1 VVPPLRT
8 GITYLARSW
17 FATWHNPGVDRE
29 VLERFRIGDEA
40 AVKAVYDRF
49 GGPVFALSMSILGE
63 HGLAADATQQTF
75 IKAWR
80 AASTYDPERSFAP
93 WIYAIARRTAIDIY
107 RKRSRVVSR
116 AEVEIVSLPPAL
128 ETVWEVFE
136 VRTALDRLPDEE
148 RQVVKL
154 SHFDGLTH
162 VEIAERLDIPVG
174 TVKSRSHRAH
184 QRLVGLLKHLEET

>member
-1 VVPPLRT
+1 
-8 GITYLARSW
+8 
-17 FATWHNPGVDRE
+17 VDRE
-29 VLERFRIGDEA
+29 VLERFRLGDEA

-80 AASTYDPERSFAP
+80 AASTYDAERSFAP
-93 WIYAIARRTAIDIY
+93 WIYAIARRTAIDLY
-107 RKRSRVVSR
+107 RRRSRLVVSDD
-116 AEVEIVSLPPAL
+116 VDVPSFPPGL

-136 VRTALDRLPDEE
+136 VRAALDRLPDEE

-154 SHFDGLTH
+154 SHFDGFTH
-162 VEIAERLDIPVG
+162 IEIAQRLDIPVG

-184 QRLVGLLKHLEET
+184 RRLVEMLKHVEEA

>member
-1 VVPPLRT
+1 M
-8 GITYLARSW
+8 
-17 FATWHNPGVDRE
+17 
-29 VLERFRIGDEA
+29 
-40 AVKAVYDRF
+40 KAVYDRF

-93 WIYAIARRTAIDIY
+93 WIYAIARRTAIDLY
-107 RKRSRVVSR
+107 RKRSRLVVSD
-116 AEVEIVSLPPAL
+116 EVDIVSLPPGL

-136 VRTALDRLPDEE
+136 VRSALDRLPDEE

-154 SHFDGLTH
+154 GHFDGLTH
-162 VEIAERLDIPVG
+162 VEIATRLDIPVG

-184 QRLVGLLKHLEET
+184 KRLVELLRHVEEA

>member
-1 VVPPLRT
+1 M
-8 GITYLARSW
+8 
-17 FATWHNPGVDRE
+17 DRE

-40 AVKAVYDRF
+40 AVKAVYDRY
-49 GGPVFALSMSILGE
+49 GGPVFALSLSILGE

-80 AASTYDPERSFAP
+80 AATTYDPERSFGP

-107 RKRSRVVSR
+107 RKRARLVISDVV
-116 AEVEIVSLPPAL
+116 EVVTLPPGL

-148 RQVVKL
+148 REVVRL
-154 SHFDGLTH
+154 SHFEGLTH

-184 QRLVGLLKHLEET
+184 QRLIEMLRHVEEA

>member
-1 VVPPLRT
+1 
-8 GITYLARSW
+8 
-17 FATWHNPGVDRE
+17 VDRE
-29 VLERFRIGDEA
+29 VLERFRLGDEA

-80 AASTYDPERSFAP
+80 AASTYDAERSFAP
-93 WIYAIARRTAIDIY
+93 WIYAIARRTAIDLY
-107 RKRSRVVSR
+107 RRRSRLVVS
-116 AEVEIVSLPPAL
+116 EDVDLVTFPPGL

-136 VRTALDRLPDEE
+136 VRAALDRLPDEE

-154 SHFDGLTH
+154 SHFDGYTH
-162 VEIAERLDIPVG
+162 VEIAQRLDIPVG

-184 QRLVGLLKHLEET
+184 RRLVELLKHVEEA

>member
-1 VVPPLRT
+1 
-8 GITYLARSW
+8 
-17 FATWHNPGVDRE
+17 VDRD
-29 VLERFRIGDEA
+29 VLERFRLGDEA

-49 GGPVFALSMSILGE
+49 GGPVFALSMSILGD

-80 AASTYDPERSFAP
+80 AASTYDAERSFAP
-93 WIYAIARRTAIDIY
+93 WIYAIARRTAIDLY
-107 RKRSRVVSR
+107 RQRSRLVVSDD
-116 AEVEIVSLPPAL
+116 VDIVSLPPGL

-136 VRTALDRLPDEE
+136 VRSALDRLPDEE

-154 SHFDGLTH
+154 SHFDGFTH
-162 VEIAERLDIPVG
+162 VEIAARLDIPVG

-184 QRLVGLLKHLEET
+184 KRLVELLRHVEEA

>member
-1 VVPPLRT
+1 LLSIAFSTHRI
-8 GITYLARSW
+8 GAW
-17 FATWHNPGVDRE
+17 FATWQNPPVDRE
-29 VLERFRIGDEA
+29 VLERFRLGDEA
-40 AVKAVYDRF
+40 AVKAVYDRY

-80 AASTYDPERSFAP
+80 AASTYDADRSFAP
-93 WIYAIARRTAIDIY
+93 WIYAIARRTAIDLY
-107 RKRSRVVSR
+107 RKRARVV
-116 AEVEIVSLPPAL
+116 VSDDVDVVSFPIGL

-136 VRTALDRLPDEE
+136 VRSALDRLPDEE
-148 RQVVKL
+148 RQVVKM

-184 QRLVGLLKHLEET
+184 QRLIEMLQHVEEA

>member
-1 VVPPLRT
+1 
-8 GITYLARSW
+8 
-17 FATWHNPGVDRE
+17 VDRE

-49 GGPVFALSMSILGE
+49 GGSVFALSMSILGE

-80 AASTYDPERSFAP
+80 AATTYDPERSFGP

-107 RKRSRVVSR
+107 RKRSRIVVSD
-116 AEVEIVSLPPAL
+116 EVDVPVFPPGL
-128 ETVWEVFE
+128 ETAWEVFE
-136 VRTALDRLPDEE
+136 VRSALDRLSDEE
-148 RQVVKL
+148 RIVVKL

-162 VEIAERLDIPVG
+162 IEISEQLGIPVG

-184 QRLVGLLKHLEET
+184 QRLVELLRHVEEA